1 MDEQISHLVGQLEEA
16 VRLNQETIEKLKFQM
31 VYKEDKTDLSLDYEY
46 TLEFMSSC
54 QRKMFKAYAQGLQRI
69 KSTYDTF
76 TKENEK
82 EANYWKRKYEQ
93 EHQKQAK
100 SQKLIENILELTQKE
115 FDEYGNI
122 INIYQ
127 TYTDNLVEHFNKEND
142 I

>member
-16 VRLNQETIEKLKFQM
+16 VRLNQETIEKLKVQM

-46 TLEFMSSC
+46 TLEFMSGC

-82 EANYWKRKYEQ
+82 EASYWKRKYEQ

-100 SQKLIENILELTQKE
+100 SQKLIENIIELAQKE